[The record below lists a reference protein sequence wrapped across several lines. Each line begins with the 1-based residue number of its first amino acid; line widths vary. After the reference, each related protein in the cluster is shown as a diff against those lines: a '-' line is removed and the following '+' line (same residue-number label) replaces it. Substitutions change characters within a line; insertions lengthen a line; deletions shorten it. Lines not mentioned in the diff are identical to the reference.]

1 MADRYWVGGS
11 GNWND
16 TAHWSTSSGGAGGA
30 SVPNTSDNVYIDENS
45 DSNGLNINLN
55 VNLNCQ
61 SLIITPDI
69 SAQLVNVGNISLE
82 SNIYGDISI
91 NSNITFLL
99 GQYNDMFLYS
109 PEILNIGI
117 DTSAFRVNCLRF
129 MNSNTY
135 RFVSDLSSN
144 IIIHTQWSNANINFN
159 DHDITCREIKL
170 VGANNVNL
178 GNSKIIINDPY
189 FSLYLPNSVSEGNS
203 TIILNQGS
211 GNNIAHIDKAKIN
224 NLALNGNLTCGFG
237 TSYYDTWIKNLIIT
251 PGSEIRL
258 TSKTSTEPGV
268 QTFHIDNIIALGTSD
283 SSITLRATTAGTP
296 FHIIT
301 TEDSYARIR
310 YCHITDA
317 SVSPTT
323 IWRAVNSVNGG
334 NNRGIIFTNQ
344 DYDYMNYYWVNDGGS
359 WNDSTH
365 WSPISGGIPGAYT
378 ITSSDNLIFDLH
390 SFSTDS
396 CIYTHIDVSSF
407 KSINMSTIDQS
418 VYLYVENDL
427 NCYGD
432 FTLSP
437 RLSLPYRPYRSFNFY
452 GQGDTYIHTYGIPL
466 MTNYVCIYD
475 GNYILLSDLIQGNS
489 SGTLYNT
496 SQLLI
501 DSSLDMNNFNVKT
514 WNVYYDLTP
523 GGTLYMRSGM
533 LTAHNVNFYRMHV
546 IPGTSTIKLINELT
560 ASSDRGEAFGDI
572 WHNPK
577 RYNRIWFSGTP
588 GTGYP
593 YTVDLTAQ
601 DGSLY
606 VNEIKIDPGINVTFD
621 RNSIINVRKF
631 IAHGT
636 KDGSIQVFS
645 DTPGSK
651 FTLNCTG
658 DYDVQA
664 DYLYVRDCSAIPLN
678 AWSAGNHGVDL
689 GNNTGWKFRHHRD
702 IPPLYYKSNL
712 LDKFRYEDVWGYG
725 VREPYC
731 PEYMRVYNAMSTKP
745 NSTLAQ
751 IQNNFIITLINSGIW
766 HRMDLLYNFMIH
778 TNDASEAY
786 INWIN
791 PGTFDL
797 TDPSGTNPEFNTYRG
812 ITGDYT
818 TDWLNTNFIPVQH
831 CINSSTNSFT
841 LAAYINTFNT
851 GGVAIGAASSASPYS
866 RTAIQPTYSATV
878 QRAYINSE
886 ITPTT
891 GANPNS
897 LTGLHLATRVASNR
911 VNVFINDV
919 CTGTSTVVSN
929 RAVNQSLTLLA
940 QNVNGTSQD
949 NFFGSQMG
957 MAFVMDGVTPI
968 DVSIINN
975 AIKDYKKGLETF
987 PEYLYGPEIV
997 ENGTFDTNDYWRTD
1011 ASPLPD
1017 RGWSI
1022 QNGKLVCAGTS
1033 PYTPITLPAGTFQQG
1048 VQYIIF
1054 CDVDFSSGTLY
1065 FNIDNENWPL
1075 SQGHNEHIFTYG
1087 GGNYYLFQP
1096 WNIFVGTIDNV
1107 SIRRYYGA

>member
-55 VNLNCQ
+55 VDLNCR

-159 DHDITCREIKL
+159 DHDITCREINL

-178 GNSKIIINDPY
+178 GNSKIIVTDPH
-189 FSLYLPNSVSEGNS
+189 FNLYLSESVSEGNS

-211 GNNIAHIDKAKIN
+211 GNNQINIDDARFN
-224 NLALNGNLTCGFG
+224 NLILNGNLRCGFL
-237 TSYYDTWIKNLIIT
+237 DTYNEAWIKNLMIT
-251 PGSEIRL
+251 SGSEIQL

-344 DYDYMNYYWVNDGGS
+344 DYDYINYYWVNDGGS

-452 GQGDTYIHTYGIPL
+452 GQGDTYINTYGIPL
-466 MTNYVCIYD
+466 MTNYVCLYN

-514 WNVYYDLTP
+514 WYVYYDLTP

-533 LTAHNVNFYRMHV
+533 LTAHNINFYRMHV

-560 ASSDRGEAFGDI
+560 ASSDRGEVFGDI
-572 WHNPK
+572 WNNPK

-593 YTVDLTAQ
+593 YNVDLIVQ
-601 DGSLY
+601 GDPLY
-606 VNEIKIDPGINVTFD
+606 ANEIKIDPGINVTFD

-725 VREPYC
+725 VREP
-731 PEYMRVYNAMSTKP
+731 
-745 NSTLAQ
+745 
-751 IQNNFIITLINSGIW
+751 
-766 HRMDLLYNFMIH
+766 
-778 TNDASEAY
+778 
-786 INWIN
+786 
-791 PGTFDL
+791 
-797 TDPSGTNPEFNTYRG
+797 
-812 ITGDYT
+812 
-818 TDWLNTNFIPVQH
+818 
-831 CINSSTNSFT
+831 
-841 LAAYINTFNT
+841 
-851 GGVAIGAASSASPYS
+851 
-866 RTAIQPTYSATV
+866 
-878 QRAYINSE
+878 
-886 ITPTT
+886 
-891 GANPNS
+891 
-897 LTGLHLATRVASNR
+897 
-911 VNVFINDV
+911 
-919 CTGTSTVVSN
+919 
-929 RAVNQSLTLLA
+929 
-940 QNVNGTSQD
+940 
-949 NFFGSQMG
+949 
-957 MAFVMDGVTPI
+957 
-968 DVSIINN
+968 
-975 AIKDYKKGLETF
+975 
-987 PEYLYGPEIV
+987 
-997 ENGTFDTNDYWRTD
+997 
-1011 ASPLPD
+1011 
-1017 RGWSI
+1017 
-1022 QNGKLVCAGTS
+1022 
-1033 PYTPITLPAGTFQQG
+1033 
-1048 VQYIIF
+1048 
-1054 CDVDFSSGTLY
+1054 
-1065 FNIDNENWPL
+1065 
-1075 SQGHNEHIFTYG
+1075 
-1087 GGNYYLFQP
+1087 
-1096 WNIFVGTIDNV
+1096 
-1107 SIRRYYGA
+1107 